1 MQQGERHAANQLCF
15 TGEITFPD
23 DRVGRERQ
31 HATAA
36 HAGHDPGRMRRAVEC
51 DNAVLFQHDESG
63 LMAWRRPARE
73 KRLEGEVRQMYADP
87 ELHIGSTG
95 QVKVREEQKRVRR
108 AAVRGA

>member
-1 MQQGERHAANQLCF
+1 MQQGKRHAANKLCF
-15 TGEITFPD
+15 TGEITLPD

-36 HAGHDPGRMRRAVEC
+36 HAGHDPGGMRRAVER
-51 DNAVLFQHDESG
+51 DNPVLLQHDEPG
-63 LMAWRRPARE
+63 LMVWHRPARE
-73 KRLEGEVRQMYADP
+73 KRLEGEVRQVYADP

-95 QVKVREEQKRVRR
+95 KVKVREERKRVRR